1 MFNVSMYQMKTI
13 PEILTILGLV
23 YVYLKCY
30 FEVNKVDDLDLWC
43 TVLKFDT
50 FVIIVNCN
58 CKFSGKSE
66 VLFIEIVKMS

>member
-23 YVYLKCY
+23 YFYLKCY

-43 TVLKFDT
+43 IVLKFDT
-50 FVIIVNCN
+50 FVIIV
-58 CKFSGKSE
+58 
-66 VLFIEIVKMS
+66 IVSSVANQRFCLSK

>member
-50 FVIIVNCN
+50 FVIIVTVSSVANQRFCLS
-58 CKFSGKSE
+58 K
-66 VLFIEIVKMS
+66 